1 MIRRYFYMRM
11 RYVNP
16 VLEISRHLEEH
27 VLDAVNHLR
36 ELQEQGG
43 NEELIR
49 IKRQALV
56 RYGFSPNVTKQEIRR
71 DIEILD
77 YIYYCK
83 TEVAQGHSRKK
94 PTVEEFLRVFTRH
107 QKYLMRIHDVS
118 ASTKVQSTDRRYL
131 MMKQAQACRHYI
143 FSLKLPAYYDS
154 LPKVIHTIE
163 DKYPNSDFVIL
174 RRRGGS
180 RELDVR

>member
-1 MIRRYFYMRM
+1 M
-11 RYVNP
+11 
-16 VLEISRHLEEH
+16 EISRHLEER
-27 VLDAVNHLR
+27 VLDTVIHLR

-49 IKRQALV
+49 IKRDALV

-83 TEVAQGHSRKK
+83 TEVAKGHSRKK

-107 QKYLMRIHDVS
+107 QRYLMRIHDVS
-118 ASTKVQSTDRRYL
+118 ASTRVKSTDRKYL
-131 MMKQAQACRHYI
+131 TMKQAQACKHYI
-143 FSLKLPAYYDS
+143 FNLKLPAYYDS
-154 LPKVIHTIE
+154 LPRVIHTIE
-163 DKYPNSDFVIL
+163 EKYPNSDFVIL
-174 RRRGGS
+174 RRRRGGS